1 MPNSAVRSPVGPKPG
16 KRAVKGL
23 RLAQDVLLTIGL
35 FLIVLVAGAY
45 IHRAVMFRAAMKS
58 FDEARR
64 AATKSASQDKAL
76 VPTES
81 SDENASAGAEN
92 GAAAP
97 DGRASATASN
107 FRSTAKVP
115 LAILRIPKIHL
126 EVPVLGATDDI
137 TLNRGVGQIAGT
149 ASPGE
154 NGNIGIA
161 GHRDGFFRNLKDL
174 SRGDVIELET
184 TTSSELYV
192 VDSVLVTGPDDT
204 SVLRPREAQSLTL
217 VTCYPFNF
225 IGPAPRRFIVE
236 ASLKK

>member
-1 MPNSAVRSPVGPKPG
+1 MPKSAVRSPVGPRPG
-16 KRAVKGL
+16 KRAVKAL
-23 RLAQDVLLTIGL
+23 RLAADVLLTVGL

-64 AATKSASQDKAL
+64 EAAKTATQNNAPA
-76 VPTES
+76 PTES
-81 SDENASAGAEN
+81 ADESAPAVAES
-92 GAAAP
+92 GPAVP
-97 DGRASATASN
+97 DGRASATASS

-137 TLNRGVGQIAGT
+137 TLNHGVGQIAGT

-154 NGNIGIA
+154 KGNIGIA

-204 SVLRPREAQSLTL
+204 SVLRPGAAQSLTL